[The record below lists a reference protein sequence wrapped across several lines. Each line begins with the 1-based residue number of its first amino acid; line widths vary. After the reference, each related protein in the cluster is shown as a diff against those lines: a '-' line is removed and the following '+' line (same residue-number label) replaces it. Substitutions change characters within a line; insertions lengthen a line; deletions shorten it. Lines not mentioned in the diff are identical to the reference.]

1 MNDIRLVLL
10 IRKQRLLKSLNKS
23 LQILEFLSGKKK
35 YYGITEISSALNL
48 YKSNVHEI
56 LSTFEAFG
64 YVKKD
69 PATRQYC
76 LSLKFLHMAHL
87 IGERFSFQHQLHEK
101 LHDLCEKL
109 GEAIFFAVYE
119 DNQALILDG
128 VFPYNSRI
136 LNQSIVGQS
145 YPLHCTAAGK
155 VFFANLPCEQIEE
168 LLLKQRESFT
178 EYTITDKQNLFNE
191 LAEIRQRGYSVE
203 SMEYAYGVK
212 SLAVPVFNAKQ
223 KIVGALAITGPSLR
237 FPRQVYGRYVKELK
251 ILANDIGPAI
261 IL

>member
-1 MNDIRLVLL
+1 M
-10 IRKQRLLKSLNKS
+10 LKSLNKS

-69 PATRQYC
+69 PYTRQYC
-76 LSLKFLHMAHL
+76 LALKFLQLAHL
-87 IGERFSFQHQLHEK
+87 IGERFSFQNQLHEK

-109 GEAIFFAVYE
+109 GETIYFAVYE

-128 VFPYNSRI
+128 VFPHNSRT

-145 YPLHCTAAGK
+145 YPLYCTAVGK
-155 VFFANLPCEQIEE
+155 VFFANLPREQIDE
-168 LLLKQRESFT
+168 LLLKQRKSFT
-178 EYTITDKQNLFNE
+178 EYTIIDNQSLFNE
-191 LAEIRQRGYSVE
+191 LLEIQRRGYSVE
-203 SMEYAYGVK
+203 CMEYAYGVK

-237 FPRQVYGRYVKELK
+237 FPRQVYNRYVKELK
-251 ILANDIGPAI
+251 ILANDIGPLI